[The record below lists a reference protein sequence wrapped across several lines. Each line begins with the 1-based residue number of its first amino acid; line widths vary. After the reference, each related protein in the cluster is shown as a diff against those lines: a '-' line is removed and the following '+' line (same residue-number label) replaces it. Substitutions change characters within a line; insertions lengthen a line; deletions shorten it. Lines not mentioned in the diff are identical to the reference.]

1 MNLLASSSSASGVL
15 TDAMLSSI
23 TDAFSNLS
31 ATVSQVLVVAV
42 PATVGIIALSAG
54 VKYALKKVR
63 GALSQA
69 S

>member
-1 MNLLASSSSASGVL
+1 MNLLASSSAASGVL